1 MRYLQ
6 CHDNLPAAA
15 AISTMV
21 VLAVGLVLGLR
32 FHSNLV
38 NTRKVTLSPS
48 VEELWRSRFGNPE
61 RLSYKLIA
69 QENIPDPFRNSC
81 LATIDRFHQ
90 GQAITLTYNLSD
102 LDRDQIAQWL
112 RGTDPEF
119 GLPKAGGSDAALED
133 GTSDGIYLT
142 VKWYAKHRIY
152 AVNSTRIH

>member
-1 MRYLQ
+1 MRYIQ
-6 CHDNLPAAA
+6 CQDNLPAAA

-21 VLAVGLVLGLR
+21 VVAVGLVLGLR

-61 RLSYKLIA
+61 RLSYKLIT

-90 GQAITLTYNLSD
+90 GQAITLTCPTLVSGRT
-102 LDRDQIAQWL
+102 LVCVVPGPRKAAAVAATL
-112 RGTDPEF
+112 RGKISPACPASI
-119 GLPKAGGSDAALED
+119 LRSHPAATLFVDEAAAA
-133 GTSDGIYLT
+133 TI
-142 VKWYAKHRIY
+142 RP
-152 AVNSTRIH
+152 